1 MKKLDERIVRSLI
14 RWQTP
19 EEKKPLRALL
29 PGPQKPAPDA
39 LLAFRLRTMVSDCFF
54 KLFVGD
60 GFSLFFE
67 RVHKVTFGIQDI
79 AQFVQK
85 KFVRGLHFVVS
96 SGGYTG

>member
-1 MKKLDERIVRSLI
+1 LKEKPDDKIVPGSSPKVLKNLL
-14 RWQTP
+14 QT
-19 EEKKPLRALL
+19 LYLL
-29 PGPQKPAPDA
+29 
-39 LLAFRLRTMVSDCFF
+39 FRLRTMVSDCFF

-85 KFVRGLHFVVS
+85 EFVRGLHFVVS